1 MAFFAAV
8 IQTLLKAA
16 VIALVAFGGI
26 KLGKKMRD
34 NKDAKVAATEAADAE

>member
-1 MAFFAAV
+1 MAFLASL
-8 IQTLLKAA
+8 IQTLIKAA

-34 NKDAKVAATEAADAE
+34 NKDAKTEASDAE

>member
-1 MAFFAAV
+1 MAFIASLF
-8 IQTLLKAA
+8 QTILKAA

-34 NKDAKVAATEAADAE
+34 NKDAKTEASDAE